1 MPSSKEMPQTSERLA
16 PHHAISLILLG
27 SFALAAT
34 LVSGCNG
41 LSEPPASASDVPATS
56 YETERNAMVRLQ
68 MRARGVRDA
77 QVLEAMETIPRHL
90 FVPESLIH
98 QAYEDHPLP
107 IGAGQTI
114 SQPYIVA
121 FMSELLDVEPH
132 HKVLEIG
139 TGSAYQAAV
148 LSRLAKKV
156 YSIEIIES
164 LGEQARGRLD
174 KLGYRNVEVLI
185 GNGYLGWPTNAPF
198 DRIIL
203 TAAPEEVPQALVD
216 QLAAPGR
223 LVAPVGP
230 SSWSQDLIVIDKD
243 AAGKTRSR
251 NVLPV
256 RFVPMVDKP
265 EER

>member
-1 MPSSKEMPQTSERLA
+1 MSSTSERLGSHN
-16 PHHAISLILLG
+16 PFSPTLLSL
-27 SFALAAT
+27 FALAGT
-34 LVSGCNG
+34 LVCGCSG

-56 YETERNAMVRLQ
+56 YETERKAMVRLQ
-68 MRARGVRDA
+68 IRARGVRDA
-77 QVLEAMETIPRHL
+77 HVLEAMETIPRHL

-156 YSIEIIES
+156 YSIEIVES

-185 GNGYLGWPTNAPF
+185 GNGYLGWPANAPF

-230 SSWSQDLIVIDKD
+230 SGWSQDLIVIDKD
-243 AAGKTRSR
+243 ATGKTRSR
-251 NVLPV
+251 KVLPV

-265 EER
+265 KKR

>member
-1 MPSSKEMPQTSERLA
+1 MLSASRGIALHSTFARTLV
-16 PHHAISLILLG
+16 G
-27 SFALAAT
+27 SFAF
-34 LVSGCNG
+34 VSSIFSGCNG
-41 LSEPPASASDVPATS
+41 LSEPPASASAAPATS
-56 YETERNAMVRLQ
+56 YEAERKAMVRLQ
-68 MRARGVRDA
+68 IRARGVRDA
-77 QVLEAMETIPRHL
+77 RVLEAIETIPRHL
-90 FVPESLIH
+90 FVPESLTR

-148 LSRLAKKV
+148 LSQLAERV
-156 YSIEIIES
+156 YSIEIVES

-174 KLGYRNVEVLI
+174 TLGYRNVEVLI
-185 GNGYLGWPTNAPF
+185 GNGYLGWPANAPF

-203 TAAPEEVPQALVD
+203 TAAPQEVPQALVD

-223 LVAPVGP
+223 LVAPVGL

-243 AAGKTRSR
+243 AAGKTSR
-251 NVLPV
+251 RTVLPV
-256 RFVPMVDKP
+256 RFVPMVDRPK
-265 EER
+265 ER

>member
-1 MPSSKEMPQTSERLA
+1 
-16 PHHAISLILLG
+16 
-27 SFALAAT
+27 
-34 LVSGCNG
+34 
-41 LSEPPASASDVPATS
+41 
-56 YETERNAMVRLQ
+56 MVRLQ
-68 MRARGVRDA
+68 IRARGVRDA
-77 QVLEAMETIPRHL
+77 HVLEAMETIPRHL

-156 YSIEIIES
+156 YSIEIVES

-185 GNGYLGWPTNAPF
+185 GNGYLGWPANAPF

-230 SSWSQDLIVIDKD
+230 SGWSQDLIVIDKD
-243 AAGKTRSR
+243 ATGKTRSR
-251 NVLPV
+251 KVLPV

-265 EER
+265 KKR

>member
-1 MPSSKEMPQTSERLA
+1 
-16 PHHAISLILLG
+16 
-27 SFALAAT
+27 
-34 LVSGCNG
+34 
-41 LSEPPASASDVPATS
+41 
-56 YETERNAMVRLQ
+56 MVRLQ

-132 HKVLEIG
+132 HKILEIG

-256 RFVPMVDKP
+256 RFVPMVHKP

>member
-1 MPSSKEMPQTSERLA
+1 MSSTSERLRSHN
-16 PHHAISLILLG
+16 PFSPTLLSL
-27 SFALAAT
+27 FALAGT
-34 LVSGCNG
+34 LVCGCSG

-56 YETERNAMVRLQ
+56 YETERKAMVRVQL
-68 MRARGVRDA
+68 RARGVRDA
-77 QVLEAMETIPRHL
+77 HVLEAMETIPRHL

-148 LSRLAKKV
+148 LSRLAKKL
-156 YSIEIIES
+156 YSIEIVEG

-185 GNGYLGWPTNAPF
+185 GNGYLGWPANAPF

-230 SSWSQDLIVIDKD
+230 SGWSQDLIVIDKD
-243 AAGKTRSR
+243 ATGKTRSR
-251 NVLPV
+251 KVLPV

-265 EER
+265 KKR

>member
-1 MPSSKEMPQTSERLA
+1 
-16 PHHAISLILLG
+16 
-27 SFALAAT
+27 
-34 LVSGCNG
+34 
-41 LSEPPASASDVPATS
+41 
-56 YETERNAMVRLQ
+56 MVRLQ

-256 RFVPMVDKP
+256 RFVPMVHKP

>member
-1 MPSSKEMPQTSERLA
+1 MPATSERLA
-16 PHHAISLILLG
+16 PHNPFPLTLLG
-27 SFALAAT
+27 LFALACT

-41 LSEPPASASDVPATS
+41 LSEPPASASDGPATS
-56 YETERNAMVRLQ
+56 YEAERKAMVRLQ
-68 MRARGVRDA
+68 IRARGVRDPR
-77 QVLEAMETIPRHL
+77 VLEAMETIPRHL
-90 FVPESLIH
+90 FVPETLIH
-98 QAYEDHPLP
+98 QAYKDYPLL

-121 FMSELLDVEPH
+121 FMSELLDLKPH

-148 LSRLAKKV
+148 LSRLAERV
-156 YSIEIIES
+156 YSIEIVDS
-164 LGEQARGRLD
+164 LGEQARMRLAE
-174 KLGYRNVEVLI
+174 LGHRNVEVLI
-185 GNGYLGWPTNAPF
+185 GNGYLGWPEKAPF

-230 SSWSQDLIVIDKD
+230 SSWSQNLIVIDKD
-243 AAGKTRSR
+243 AAGKIERRT
-251 NVLPV
+251 VLPV

-265 EER
+265 

>member
-1 MPSSKEMPQTSERLA
+1 MPSSEEMPDTSERLA
-16 PHHAISLILLG
+16 PHNAFSLTLLVL
-27 SFALAAT
+27 FALACT
-34 LVSGCNG
+34 LVSGCSG
-41 LSEPPASASDVPATS
+41 LSEPPASASAAPAAS
-56 YETERNAMVRLQ
+56 YEAERKAMVRLQ
-68 MRARGVRDA
+68 IRARGVRDA
-77 QVLEAMETIPRHL
+77 RVLEAMENIPRHL
-90 FVPESLIH
+90 FVPESLTR

-148 LSRLAKKV
+148 LSRLAERV
-156 YSIEIIES
+156 YSIEIVES
-164 LGEQARGRLD
+164 LGEQARRRLD
-174 KLGYRNVEVLI
+174 ELGYRNVEVLI
-185 GNGYLGWPTNAPF
+185 GNGYLGWPENAPF

-243 AAGKTRSR
+243 AAGKTRGR
-251 NVLPV
+251 TVLPV

-265 EER
+265 KQR